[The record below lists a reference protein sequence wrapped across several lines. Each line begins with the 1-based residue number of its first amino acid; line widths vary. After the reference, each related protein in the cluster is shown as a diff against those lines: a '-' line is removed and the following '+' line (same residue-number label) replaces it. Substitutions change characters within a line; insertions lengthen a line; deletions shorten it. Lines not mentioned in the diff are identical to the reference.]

1 MPKKSGWGISRRD
14 FIKTTAAGALS
25 AGLGPF
31 FRFSGRA
38 QAVGDAAVQELKRQ
52 LRGELLRPGDGGY
65 EAART
70 VWNGMVDRRPA
81 LVVRSAGVV
90 DVIDSVNFARAHNL
104 PVSVRGGG
112 HNVAGSAVCD
122 GGIMIDLSRMTS
134 MRVDPASRT
143 ARAEPGLTWGEF
155 DRETQAFGLASN
167 GGACSET
174 GIAGVTLGGGE
185 GWLMRKYGLAVDN
198 LLSVDV
204 VTADGQLRKASSTE
218 NADLFFGV
226 RGAQSNFGVVT
237 SFEYRLHPVGPTVL
251 AGMVLHPLE
260 KAKEVLKFYRE
271 FNRQAPEE
279 MSAWAGLMTSPD
291 GHPVVAMVVCYIGL
305 SEAGEKVVRPLQ
317 GFGPPMADMIQ
328 PMPYVKVQA
337 MFDGSFPPGRF
348 NYWKS
353 NMLRELSDEAIAT
366 LAGAF
371 KQVTSP
377 YSMVLVVQ
385 LGGAVKRLGKDGTA
399 LNHRTSPYDL
409 VIMPAWSGPAESEK
423 HIRWADELWKA
434 MQPFSSGGVYVNYL
448 GNEGEERVKAAYG
461 TNYERL
467 VKLKN
472 KYDPMNLFRFNQ
484 NVRPTARTSS

>member
-1 MPKKSGWGISRRD
+1 MPKKSRSGISRRD
-14 FIKTTAAGALS
+14 FIKTTGAGALT

-31 FRFSGRA
+31 FLFPERA
-38 QAVGDAAVQELKRQ
+38 QVVGEAAFQALNRQ

-65 EAART
+65 EGARS
-70 VWNGMVDRRPA
+70 VWNAMVDRRPS
-81 LVVRSAGVV
+81 LIVRSAGVA
-90 DVIDSVNFARAHNL
+90 DVINSVNFARTNNL
-104 PVSVRGGG
+104 PVSVRAGG

-122 GGIMIDLSRMTS
+122 GGIMLDLSRMKS
-134 MRVDPASRT
+134 VRVDPVSRT
-143 ARAEPGLTWGEF
+143 ARAEPGLVWGEF
-155 DRETQAFGLASN
+155 DRETQAFGLATN
-167 GGACSET
+167 GGACSGT

-185 GWLMRKYGLAVDN
+185 GWLMRKYGLALDN
-198 LLSVDV
+198 LASVDV
-204 VTADGQLRKASSTE
+204 VSADGQLRKASPNE

-237 SFEYRLHPVGPTVL
+237 SLEYRLHPVGPTVL

-260 KAKEVLKFYRE
+260 KAKEVLRFYRQFDSE
-271 FNRQAPEE
+271 APEE

-291 GHPVVAMVVCYIGL
+291 GHPVVAIVACYIGP
-305 SEAGEKVVRPLQ
+305 SEAGEKVARPLKD
-317 GFGPPMADMIQ
+317 FGPPMADMIQ
-328 PMPYVKVQA
+328 PMPYVKVQS
-337 MFDGSFPPGRF
+337 MFDESFPPGRR

-353 NMLRELSDEAIAT
+353 NMLRELSDDAIDA
-366 LAGAF
+366 LAGGF

-377 YSMVLVVQ
+377 YSMVLIVQ
-385 LGGAVKRLGKDGTA
+385 LGGAVKRFGKDGTA

-409 VIMPAWSGPAESEK
+409 VIMPAWSDPAESEK
-423 HIRWADELWKA
+423 HIRWADDLWRA

-467 VKLKN
+467 VSLKN

-484 NVRPTARTSS
+484 NIRPTVGKSS

>member
-1 MPKKSGWGISRRD
+1 MPKKSRSGISRRD
-14 FIKTTAAGALS
+14 FIKTTGAGALA

-31 FRFSGRA
+31 FLLPERA
-38 QAVGDAAVQELKRQ
+38 QIGGEAAVQELKKQ

-65 EAART
+65 EGARR
-70 VWNGMVDRRPA
+70 VWNAMVDRRPA
-81 LVVRSAGVV
+81 LIVRGAGVA
-90 DVIDSVNFARAHNL
+90 DVINSVNFARTNNL
-104 PVSVRGGG
+104 PLSVRAGG

-122 GGIMIDLSRMTS
+122 GGIMLDLSRMTS
-134 MRVDPASRT
+134 VRVDPASRT

-155 DRETQAFGLASN
+155 DRETQAFGLATN

-174 GIAGVTLGGGE
+174 GIGGVALGGGE

-204 VTADGQLRKASSTE
+204 VSADGQLRKASANE

-237 SFEYRLHPVGPTVL
+237 SLEYRLHPVGPTVL

-271 FNRQAPEE
+271 FNSEAPEE

-291 GHPVVAMVVCYIGL
+291 GHAVVAIVVCYIGP
-305 SEAGEKVVRPLQ
+305 SEAGEKVARPLKD
-317 GFGPPMADMIQ
+317 FGPPMADMIQ
-328 PMPYVKVQA
+328 PMPYVKVQS
-337 MFDGSFPPGRF
+337 MFDGSFPPGRL

-353 NMLRELSDEAIAT
+353 NMLRELSDDAIDT
-366 LAGAF
+366 LVGGF

-377 YSMVLVVQ
+377 YSIVLIIQ
-385 LGGAVKRLGKDGTA
+385 LGGAVKHFGKDGTA

-409 VIMPAWSGPAESEK
+409 VIMPAWSDPAESEK
-423 HIRWADELWKA
+423 HTRWADELWKA

-461 TNYERL
+461 ANYERL
-467 VKLKN
+467 ASLKN

-484 NVRPTARTSS
+484 NIRPTVRKSP